1 VTFMMPRIYLASRSL
16 RRRELLRQIGVSFQ
30 LLLLREAPPRG
41 ADVDEST
48 HPGEMPDAY
57 VRRMCRT
64 KAAAAWQS
72 IEQRRLQRL
81 PVLAADTVVC
91 IDGEVLGK
99 PADRAE
105 ATRMLSALSGR
116 EHRVL
121 SAVALQFDDRV
132 ELAVNESFVRF
143 RDMSAEEIRR
153 YVDSGEPMDKAGGYA
168 IQGRAAVFAAELR
181 GSHSGVMG
189 LPLYETAMLLERFA
203 EP

>member
-1 VTFMMPRIYLASRSL
+1 VTYMMPRIYLASRSL
-16 RRRELLRQIGVSFQ
+16 RRRELLKQIGVPFQ
-30 LLLLREAPPRG
+30 LLLIREAPPRG

-48 HPGEMPDAY
+48 HPGETPETY
-57 VRRMCRT
+57 VRRMCHT

-72 IEQRRLQRL
+72 IDQRRLQRL
-81 PVLAADTVVC
+81 PVLTADTAVC
-91 IDGEVLGK
+91 LDGEILGK
-99 PADRAE
+99 PADRVE

-121 SAVALQFDDRV
+121 SAVAIQFDERV

-143 RDMSAEEIRR
+143 RAMSAEEIGR
-153 YVDSGEPMDKAGGYA
+153 YVETGEPMDKAGGYA

-181 GSHSGVMG
+181 GSHSAVMG
-189 LPLYETAMLLERFA
+189 LPLFETAMLLERFA